1 MPAYALKD
9 FGTQFTCTYDGKQV
23 VMKNDKELSDIL
35 EAACTDSLMDDNEGV
50 ILDIHCNFCNDFMCE
65 EVKKIRQSATDA
77 AENVMKTM
85 KAWIEKSSKMLKNY
99 KSYKNEEEFVVVGKD
114 GKECEQVDKEP
125 NPADWAMRFVHML
138 LMPETQSGQEV
149 KKALRNQEAEVI
161 FDRIEDAFDH
171 LTFALVGGFAIL
183 SNIFDKTVARHED
196 AVREFAVEQSADK
209 DLSYYPDLNISSK
222 SNSIAELADEEA
234 QKEISFDCEEKNSF
248 NCEDKNAPEEWKIF
262 FEPSTTEEEEEKGK
276 EDAVLLE
283 SPMDDVISLSS
294 EDVSIAKSY
303 KGGNLNEA
311 EIDDDDDDD
320 SSWTILDDDM

>member
-9 FGTQFTCTYDGKQV
+9 FGTQFTCKYDGKQV

-35 EAACTDSLMDDNEGV
+35 EAACTDSLMDDNEGI
-50 ILDIHCNFCNDFMCE
+50 ILDIHCNFFNDFMCE

-85 KAWIEKSSKMLKNY
+85 KAWIEKSSKMLKNS
-99 KSYKNEEEFVVVGKD
+99 KSYKNEVEFVVVGKD
-114 GKECEQVDKEP
+114 GKECDQVDKNA
-125 NPADWAMRFVHML
+125 NPVDWAMRFVHML

-149 KKALRNQEAEVI
+149 KKALRNQKAEVI

-183 SNIFDKTVARHED
+183 SDIFDETVARHED
-196 AVREFAVEQSADK
+196 AVREFVVEQSADK
-209 DLSYYPDLNISSK
+209 DLSYSPVLNISSK
-222 SNSIAELADEEA
+222 SNSIAEVAGEDAEE
-234 QKEISFDCEEKNSF
+234 KISLNCEEKISFDCKH
-248 NCEDKNAPEEWKIF
+248 KNAPEEWKIF
-262 FEPSTTEEEEEKGK
+262 FESSPTEEEEEE
-276 EDAVLLE
+276 EDAVLIE

-294 EDVSIAKSY
+294 EDASIAKSD
-303 KGGNLNEA
+303 KGVSLNEA

-320 SSWTILDDDM
+320 SSWTMLDDDM